1 MNITIGNNP
10 DKNIFKKAGE
20 GVNKVN
26 CLSLTKQSNDI
37 KGVEEDPSLSIGKNI
52 SFIDLG

>member
-1 MNITIGNNP
+1 MNTTNGNNP
-10 DKNIFKKAGE
+10 DKNTFKKAGE

-26 CLSLTKQSNDI
+26 CLSLTKQSNDT
-37 KGVEEDPSLSIGKNI
+37 KGVEEDPSLSTGINI